1 MSGSQDSMQKA
12 SQTNLTQK
20 RQIKVECFCKKHKVS
35 CLQISPYNRDL
46 FLKISIPDISTGIE
60 LRNNLNYP

>member
-1 MSGSQDSMQKA
+1 MSGSQESMQKA

-20 RQIKVECFCKKHKVS
+20 RQIKVEFFCKIHRVS

-46 FLKISIPDISTGIE
+46 FLEISIPDISTGIE
-60 LRNNLNYP
+60 LRNNLNHP

>member
-1 MSGSQDSMQKA
+1 MSGSQESMQKA

-20 RQIKVECFCKKHKVS
+20 RQIKGECFCKKHTVS

-46 FLKISIPDISTGIE
+46 FLEISIPDISTGIE
-60 LRNNLNYP
+60 LRNNLNHP

>member
-1 MSGSQDSMQKA
+1 MSGSQESMQKT

-20 RQIKVECFCKKHKVS
+20 RQIKVEGFCKKQKVS
-35 CLQISPYNRDL
+35 GLQISPYNRDL

>member
-1 MSGSQDSMQKA
+1 MSGSQESMQKA

-20 RQIKVECFCKKHKVS
+20 RQIKGECFCKKHKVS

>member
-1 MSGSQDSMQKA
+1 MSGSQESMQKA

-20 RQIKVECFCKKHKVS
+20 RQIKGECFCKTHTVS

-60 LRNNLNYP
+60 LRNNLNHP